1 MNAESLERPSEGDNV
16 QPTFSWPLR
25 IYYEDTDLSG
35 VVYHANYLRY
45 FERARTEWVRALG
58 LAQDRLMQSEGLAFT
73 VADLQIR
80 YLRPARLDDDLEV
93 TVTVAQRRRAS
104 LLFEQQLR
112 RQRDPNEILATAQ
125 VRVACVDV
133 RNFRP
138 RPLPALLMKGERS

>member
-1 MNAESLERPSEGDNV
+1 MSHDAAPPAAIEAGV
-16 QPTFSWPLR
+16 QLAFSWPLR

-45 FERARTEWVRALG
+45 FERARTEWVRSIG
-58 LAQDRLMQSEGLAFT
+58 LSQDQLLQSEGLAFT

-80 YLRPARLDDDLEV
+80 YLRPARLDDELEV
-93 TVTVAQRRRAS
+93 TVAVANWRRAS

-112 RQRDPNEILATAQ
+112 RTGPAEEVLATAQ
-125 VRVACVDV
+125 VRVACVDT
-133 RNFRP
+133 RSFRP

>member
-1 MNAESLERPSEGDNV
+1 MSVETRVRPRSGDDV
-16 QPTFSWPLR
+16 QPAFSWPLR

-93 TVTVAQRRRAS
+93 TVAVAQRRRAS
-104 LLFEQQLR
+104 LQFEQQLR
-112 RQRDPNEILATAQ
+112 RVGSPNEILAIAQ

-133 RNFRP
+133 RSFRP
-138 RPLPALLMKGERS
+138 RPLPAQLMKGERS

>member
-1 MNAESLERPSEGDNV
+1 MNAESVAPDKAGECV
-16 QPTFSWPLR
+16 QPAFSWPLR

-45 FERARTEWVRALG
+45 FERARTEWVRAIGLG
-58 LAQDRLMQSEGLAFT
+58 QERLMQSEGLAFT

-80 YLRPARLDDDLEV
+80 YLRPARLDDELEV
-93 TVTVAQRRRAS
+93 TVAVLMKRRAS
-104 LLFEQQLR
+104 LLFEQHLR
-112 RQRDPNEILATAQ
+112 RAHAPKEILATAQ

-133 RNFRP
+133 RSFRP

>member
-1 MNAESLERPSEGDNV
+1 MNVQSPSRPSLDSVV
-16 QPTFSWPLR
+16 QPAFSWPLR

-45 FERARTEWVRALG
+45 FERARTEWVRAKG

-80 YLRPARLDDDLEV
+80 YLRPARLDDELQ
-93 TVTVAQRRRAS
+93 VTVAVVQQRRAS
-104 LLFEQQLR
+104 LQFEQQLR
-112 RQRDPNEILATAQ
+112 RDGAPSEVLATAQ

-133 RNFRP
+133 RSFRP

>member
-1 MNAESLERPSEGDNV
+1 MNAETLERPSEGDNV
-16 QPTFSWPLR
+16 QPAFSWPLR

>member
-1 MNAESLERPSEGDNV
+1 MSAESLERPCAGDGV
-16 QPTFSWPLR
+16 QPAFSWPLR

-93 TVTVAQRRRAS
+93 TVTVVQQRRAS
-104 LLFEQQLR
+104 LLFDQQLR
-112 RQRDPNEILATAQ
+112 RERAPNEILATAQ

-133 RNFRP
+133 RSFRP
-138 RPLPALLMKGERS
+138 RPLPAQLMKGERS

>member
-1 MNAESLERPSEGDNV
+1 MRPSEGDNV
-16 QPTFSWPLR
+16 QPAFSWPLR

-112 RQRDPNEILATAQ
+112 RQREPNEILATAQ